1 MIGCSVDAVVAGSIA
16 FAQASMLMKQ
26 WKKIVIVELVCI
38 YIYIYIYACIYI
50 HTYIIYTYIY
60 IYIHNIYKLLFISYI
75 IM

>member
-26 WKKIVIVELVCI
+26 WKQIVIVELVC
-38 YIYIYIYACIYI
+38 IYIYIYACIYI

>member
-38 YIYIYIYACIYI
+38 YIYIYACKYI